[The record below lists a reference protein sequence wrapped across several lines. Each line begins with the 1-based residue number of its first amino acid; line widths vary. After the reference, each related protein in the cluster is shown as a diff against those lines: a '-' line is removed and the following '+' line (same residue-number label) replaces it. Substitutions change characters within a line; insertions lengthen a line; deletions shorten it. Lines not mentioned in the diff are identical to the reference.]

1 MRHFLTGILTV
12 LDRKERVKL
21 FLLIFWDILIS
32 ALDIVFLGLTVLVV
46 NFYIQNA
53 GLSYLS
59 FLPRQL
65 TDKNSILLITVFFI
79 LFGIKNIFAYF
90 LSASKYSFI
99 YNVASRLS
107 ECNIRQYLRSGYLEY
122 VNVDSSAHI
131 RKISQ
136 QPIEFS
142 TYILTNFQQIMSQSA
157 LVLFTVCAVLFY
169 HVTLFVLLFLL
180 LMPAVAALGW
190 LIKRRLKQ
198 VRNNI
203 KKTSEHTLKNLREAL
218 AGYTESNIYDKED
231 FFADRYFT
239 QQKMM
244 NHNIRVQQTLQ
255 ELPSRLIEV
264 FTIFGFF
271 VLIVLNKWSGGNTSI
286 DLLTIGIFLAA
297 AYKII
302 PGVVKIL
309 NSAGQMKTYEF
320 TIKDLSS
327 SNNDE
332 RHVLAQSAEDLESIR
347 LEKIHFRYNGQPL
360 LEGLSFEMQP
370 GDFTGISANSGRGK
384 TTLINILL
392 GFIEQHEGMVCIND
406 KILPANER
414 KDYWNR
420 ISYIKQQTFLIHDTI
435 LKNITLTDGDYDAG
449 KLNEVK
455 DFCGL
460 DVILDQYPEG
470 WNGVITENGKNL
482 SGGQRQRLML
492 ARALY
497 HGFDLLILDEPF
509 GEMDQA
515 SENAILE
522 KLQLLAIGGKM
533 ILFITHNK
541 QSLSW
546 CDKIVS
552 FDEQR

>member
-1 MRHFLTGILTV
+1 MRHFLTGILNV

-21 FLLIFWDILIS
+21 FLLIFWDVIIS
-32 ALDIVFLGLTVLVV
+32 ALDIAFLGLMVLVV
-46 NFYIQNA
+46 NFYIQN
-53 GLSYLS
+53 GNLSYLS
-59 FLPRQL
+59 FLPYQL
-65 TDKNSILLITVFFI
+65 TDKNSIWLIAIFFI
-79 LFGIKNIFAYF
+79 LFGIKNLLAWV
-90 LSASKYSFI
+90 LSASKFSFI
-99 YNVASRLS
+99 YRAASRLS
-107 ECNIRQYLRSGYLEY
+107 ERNIRQYLRSGYLEY

-142 TYILTNFQQIMSQSA
+142 TYILTNFQQIVSQSM
-157 LVLFTVCAVLFY
+157 LVLFTICAVLWY
-169 HVTLFVLLFLL
+169 HATLFVLLFLL
-180 LMPAVAALGW
+180 LMPAVGFLSW
-190 LIKRRLKQ
+190 LMKRKLKQ
-198 VRNNI
+198 VRTNI

-231 FFADRYFT
+231 FFADRYSS
-239 QQKMM
+239 QQKQM

-271 VLIVLNKWSGGNTSI
+271 VLIVLNKWSGGNASI

-320 TIKDLSS
+320 TLTDLNTTNKSEEIRKQPGV
-327 SNNDE
+327 NIG
-332 RHVLAQSAEDLESIR
+332 SIR
-347 LEKIHFRYNGQPL
+347 LEKIHFRYNGQPVL
-360 LEGLSFEMQP
+360 AGLSFEAMP
-370 GDFTGISANSGRGK
+370 GDFIGVSGNSGRGK
-384 TTLINILL
+384 TTLIHILL
-392 GFIEQHEGMVCIND
+392 GFMEQQEGMVCIND
-406 KILPANER
+406 KILRANER
-414 KDYWNR
+414 KGFWNR
-420 ISYIKQQTFLIHDTI
+420 ISYIKQQPFLIHDT
-435 LKNITLTDGDYDAG
+435 LLRNITLAENGHDAG
-449 KLNEVK
+449 KLNEIM

-482 SGGQRQRLML
+482 SGGQRQRMML

-497 HGFDLLILDEPF
+497 HDFDLLILDEPF
-509 GEMDQA
+509 GEMDQL
-515 SENAILE
+515 SENGILE
-522 KLQLLAIGGKM
+522 KLQLLVGQGKM

-546 CDKIVS
+546 CNKIVS
-552 FDEQR
+552 FDEQD

>member
-1 MRHFLTGILTV
+1 LRHFLTGILNV

-21 FLLIFWDILIS
+21 FLLIFWDVIIS
-32 ALDIVFLGLTVLVV
+32 ALDIVFLGLMVLVV
-46 NFYIQNA
+46 NFYIQN
-53 GLSYLS
+53 GSLSYLS

-65 TDKNSILLITVFFI
+65 TDKNSILLITTFFI
-79 LFGIKNIFAYF
+79 LFGIKNLLAWV
-90 LSASKYSFI
+90 LSASKYGFI

-107 ECNIRQYLRSGYLEY
+107 ERNIRQYLRSGYLEY

-142 TYILTNFQQIMSQSA
+142 TYILTNFQQIISQSV
-157 LVLFTVCAVLFY
+157 LVLFTVCAVLWY

-190 LIKRRLKQ
+190 LMKRRLKQ
-198 VRNNI
+198 VRANI
-203 KKTSEHTLKNLREAL
+203 KKTSEETLKNLREAL
-218 AGYTESNIYDKED
+218 AGYTESNVYDKED
-231 FFADRYFT
+231 FFADRYSN
-239 QQKMM
+239 QQKIM

-271 VLIVLNKWSGGNTSI
+271 VLIVLNKWSGGSTSI

-320 TIKDLSS
+320 TIIDLNAANSS
-327 SNNDE
+327 RETKRQVIENIN
-332 RHVLAQSAEDLESIR
+332 SIR
-347 LEKIHFRYNGQPL
+347 LDKIHFRYNGQPL
-360 LEGLSFEMQP
+360 LEGLSFEMLP
-370 GDFTGISANSGRGK
+370 GDFAGISGHSGRGK

-392 GFIEQHEGMVCIND
+392 GFIEEHEGVICIND
-406 KILPANER
+406 KILHANAR
-414 KDYWNR
+414 RDYWNR
-420 ISYIKQQTFLIHDTI
+420 VSYIKQQTFFIHDTVM
-435 LKNITLTDGDYDAG
+435 KNITLAENGHDAG
-449 KLNEVK
+449 KLNEVMN
-455 DFCGL
+455 FCGL

-509 GEMDQA
+509 GELDQV
-515 SENAILE
+515 SENVILE
-522 KLQLLAIGGKM
+522 KLQLLARQGKM

-546 CDKIVS
+546 CNKIVS
-552 FDEQR
+552 FDEQG